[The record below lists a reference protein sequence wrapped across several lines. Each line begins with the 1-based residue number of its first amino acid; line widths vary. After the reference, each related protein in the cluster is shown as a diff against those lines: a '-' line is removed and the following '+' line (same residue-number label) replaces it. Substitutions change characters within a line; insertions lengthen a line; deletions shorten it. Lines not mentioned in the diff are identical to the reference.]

1 MTEIQRRR
9 ARVLV
14 DIRSELSTTLARAQA
29 ERVFAYVRGAVLK
42 GRHIRPVSALLD
54 TAGAYCNSP

>member
-14 DIRSELSTTLARAQA
+14 DIRSELSITLARAQA

-42 GRHIRPVSALLD
+42 G
-54 TAGAYCNSP
+54 